1 MIHSKGDKEI
11 VHHTKLNKNALI
23 NKKKLYIKV
32 KNGYYAKEIDVTTL
46 IQYHTTWNTYKQET
60 I

>member
-11 VHHTKLNKNALI
+11 VHHTKLHKNALI

-46 IQYHTTWNTYKQET
+46 IQYHTT
-60 I
+60 